1 MLMTK
6 CDYRDVATL
15 RVTESFGLVPMQ
27 QEAFSKGVICMS
39 DLESLHTLR
48 VERTEGDVV
57 VEQKW
62 PAA

>member
-1 MLMTK
+1 MLTTK
-6 CDYRDVATL
+6 FDCCDVATL

-27 QEAFSKGVICMS
+27 QEAFSKGVIRMS

-57 VEQKW
+57 VEQKR